1 MKHHTTPTAALII
14 PTSVQPS
21 STSSHE
27 PLPSQY
33 RTSTQVQS
41 GESHQSFNAVTTS
54 KRRRGSRTRTRT
66 HSKRSQVFS
75 TTIEGQPAADVGSQ
89 RPQATSSSLTGELA
103 HISST
108 TLFSTDVTIAVAT
121 PNTYTGHG
129 HLRSSKVPCV
139 WPKDT
144 NLRNSGKGR
153 LLLTEQT
160 TIVRT
165 TITESFELIHA
176 SLMFKHAF
184 PGNLLINKFLV
195 DALSTAA
202 LHVPNAEDV
211 HVRILQDHSY
221 CTMMSALVCVCLLLR
236 MSLL

>member
-14 PTSVQPS
+14 PISMQPS
-21 STSSHE
+21 STSSRE

-54 KRRRGSRTRTRT
+54 EHRRGSHTCTRT
-66 HSKRSQVFS
+66 HSKHSQVFS
-75 TTIEGQPAADVGSQ
+75 TTIVGSQ
-89 RPQATSSSLTGELA
+89 HPQATSSSLTDELA

-108 TLFSTDVTIAVAT
+108 TLFSTDVTITVAM

-129 HLRSSKVPCV
+129 HLRSSKVPHM

-144 NLRNSGKGR
+144 NLCNSGKGR

-160 TIVRT
+160 TIV
-165 TITESFELIHA
+165 
-176 SLMFKHAF
+176 
-184 PGNLLINKFLV
+184 
-195 DALSTAA
+195 
-202 LHVPNAEDV
+202 
-211 HVRILQDHSY
+211 
-221 CTMMSALVCVCLLLR
+221 
-236 MSLL
+236 